1 MVARLSAVWP
11 LLTIK
16 IGRLNTGHGATNW
29 VTTAYLEAPSE
40 GWQVTNNLYCRCVP
54 HDKCFWEIECGS
66 FWIDLQHDGP
76 NRD

>member
-1 MVARLSAVWP
+1 MVACLSAGWP

-16 IGRLNTGHGATNW
+16 IGRLNTWHGATNW
-29 VTTAYLEAPSE
+29 LTTAYLETLSE
-40 GWQVTNNLYCRCVP
+40 ARNITNNLYCGCVP
-54 HDKCFWEIECGS
+54 HHKHFWEIECGS